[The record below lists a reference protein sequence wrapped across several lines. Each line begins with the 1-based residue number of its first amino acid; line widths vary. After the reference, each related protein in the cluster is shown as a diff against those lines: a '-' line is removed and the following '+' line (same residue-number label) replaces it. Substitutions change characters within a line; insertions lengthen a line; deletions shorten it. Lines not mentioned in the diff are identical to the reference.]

1 VNQISGTTRG
11 LHRDV
16 EHGVHNQYDLFN
28 ELGKSS
34 PHFSWYCVLNKP
46 NSLANVRVVLSH
58 TTHPGNIGA
67 AARAMKTMGLRHLY
81 LINPRHFPDAQA
93 TAMAAGADDI
103 LQNAVVCSSIDE
115 ALQGTVFTV
124 AMTARLRDISIEVKT
139 PREAMPQVLQFAAT
153 QPVALL
159 FGTEMSGLTNEEM
172 GKAQLG
178 VNIPASPDFSSLNIA
193 AAVQVMAYELNV
205 AAESFRPAAPGIEP
219 ATHERVEGLYA
230 HLEKTLFE
238 IGFFTTQNPAR
249 LMQRLRRL
257 YSRTRLEDEEINILR
272 GILTVA
278 TEYNARLRKRYS
290 EEHPDVQKH

>member
-1 VNQISGTTRG
+1 M
-11 LHRDV
+11 
-16 EHGVHNQYDLFN
+16 
-28 ELGKSS
+28 
-34 PHFSWYCVLNKP
+34 NKP
-46 NSLANVRVVLSH
+46 NSLSNVRVVLSH

-67 AARAMKTMGLRHLY
+67 AARAMKTMGMRHLY

-93 TAMAAGADDI
+93 DAMAAGADDI
-103 LQNAVVCSSIDE
+103 LRNAVVCQSIDE
-115 ALQGTVFTV
+115 ALQGVVFTV

-139 PREAMPQVLQFAAT
+139 PREAMPLVLQEAGS

-178 VNIPASPDFSSLNIA
+178 VNIPANPEFSSLNIA
-193 AAVQVMAYELNV
+193 AAVQVMAYELSV
-205 AAESFRPAAPGIEP
+205 AAQSYTPNVQEITP

-238 IGFFTTQNPAR
+238 IGFLTTQNPAR

-272 GILTVA
+272 GMLTVA
-278 TEYNARLRKRYS
+278 TEYNARLKKRYQ
-290 EEHPDVQKH
+290 EEHPNV